1 MTEKVPNREYNYS
14 DHTGLA
20 ATIKVDEPTAGSAS
34 SSPTKEI
41 PNPMRGSIRAQPS
54 TKRPPPPASATSGVS
69 KGGDIL
75 VELLPMLEQERGKVK
90 KAYFRYH
97 TIFFKKNLMKP
108 SAHVLQSWIIPH
120 GRPRNTLSGG
130 DLCLYI
136 AW

>member
-20 ATIKVDEPTAGSAS
+20 ATIKVDEPTNTAGSAS
-34 SSPTKEI
+34 SSPTKEL

-54 TKRPPPPASATSGVS
+54 IKRPPLAPATSGVS

-90 KAYFRYH
+90 KAYFR
-97 TIFFKKNLMKP
+97 
-108 SAHVLQSWIIPH
+108 
-120 GRPRNTLSGG
+120 
-130 DLCLYI
+130 
-136 AW
+136 

>member
-20 ATIKVDEPTAGSAS
+20 ATIKVDEPTGNTAGSAS
-34 SSPTKEI
+34 SSPTKEL

-54 TKRPPPPASATSGVS
+54 TKRPPPAPATSGVS

-90 KAYFRYH
+90 KAYFRYN
-97 TIFFKKNLMKP
+97 TIFFKKNLMRS
-108 SAHVLQSWIIPH
+108 SAHVLQSW
-120 GRPRNTLSGG
+120 
-130 DLCLYI
+130 LCT
-136 AW
+136 